1 MVVLWS
7 AALGMAALAASG
19 MPASEM
25 SAENDASRSASNA
38 NQINVDQ
45 IIEDF
50 RARLGIAEPVQSFV
64 VDEDELLVSVRRLT
78 STVEKVFL
86 IQFEREFLSS
96 LNDEE
101 LRAVVAHE
109 LGHVWIF
116 THHPFLQ
123 TEALANKKAMELVS
137 RDVLI
142 RVYEKVWQRGGK
154 KGNLEDFLARVD

>member
-1 MVVLWS
+1 MVRYIALCMVVLWS
-7 AALGMAALAASG
+7 AAWAMAGENAASH
-19 MPASEM
+19 PAP
-25 SAENDASRSASNA
+25 
-38 NQINVDQ
+38 NVDA
-45 IIEDF
+45 IINDF
-50 RARLGIAEPVQSFV
+50 RTRLGIAEPVQSFIV
-64 VDEDELLVSVRRLT
+64 EEDELLVSVRRLT

-86 IQFEREFLSS
+86 IQFEREFLSN
-96 LNDEE
+96 LNEEE

-137 RDVLI
+137 RDILV